1 MNAPTLDELRAAWQ
15 AMRHRPCLRHW
26 PADFEAVMQDAF
38 RSRLVA
44 IEATAARHRCAAR
57 PAPRPAVQPPV
68 QRAPRFPTAPDLFD
82 RKRLAAGDRD

>member
-26 PADFEAVMQDAF
+26 PADFEAVMQDAM

-44 IEATAARHRCAAR
+44 IEATAARR
-57 PAPRPAVQPPV
+57 PRPVPPPACPPPV